1 MLIKEKVIK
10 SIETMSDSFELEDLL
25 EQILLLEKIEKGL
38 KQSENN
44 SILSDEEMEE
54 RIESWLV

>member
-44 SILSDEEMEE
+44 SILSDEEIENK
-54 RIESWLV
+54 IES